1 MECRIMMEPVDE
13 DHCKC
18 PQCGTEVW
26 YKYSEPS
33 ESDDEIAELMQ
44 ESYNRHAQTDVL
56 MGGAIQFSGG
66 SKNGKSNKKQLMKK
80 LPTSEIY
87 KRLATTPN
95 KILKSPGRPK
105 KSVDGNNSPAV

>member
-1 MECRIMMEPVDE
+1 MCHVMMDYNKK
-13 DHCKC
+13 DDFYKC
-18 PQCGTEVW
+18 PVCGFEGWPADTA
-26 YKYSEPS
+26 PS
-33 ESDDEIAELMQ
+33 ESEDEIADLMQ